1 MSPMSPAAVQTLRT
15 APRGIF
21 LPPRVFN
28 IVEYM
33 FYCCIMRQAA
43 RCVNLDFNPWTRR
56 KNPMQE
62 KKPRRGIQSVEIAFR
77 ILNVLQQSQ
86 QAMALKDIAPLA
98 GLTASAAN
106 NYLVS
111 LVRIGLAAA
120 DEKPGYYRLGPAA
133 LSLGVSAIQQIDGFD
148 IVRRE
153 VTHLRDA
160 TRRSVAVTTWTDD
173 GPISLFKQDGD
184 QRGAFEFRTGL
195 IPMLS
200 SAAGKIYA
208 ARLPANLTARLIER
222 EWGAVFSGK
231 VDVGKFREDASRELE
246 RKGYATIIRSDLS
259 GYVSI
264 AAPVLDWNGDLR
276 FALSLAGTRASMKTE
291 PASEQAKSLLASAS
305 RATRALGGKV
315 DSGD

>member
-1 MSPMSPAAVQTLRT
+1 
-15 APRGIF
+15 
-21 LPPRVFN
+21 
-28 IVEYM
+28 
-33 FYCCIMRQAA
+33 
-43 RCVNLDFNPWTRR
+43 
-56 KNPMQE
+56 MQE

-77 ILNVLQQSQ
+77 ILSVMQSSQ

-120 DEKPGYYRLGPAA
+120 DERPGYYRLGPAA
-133 LSLGVSAIQQIDGFD
+133 LSLGVSAIQQIDGFE

-153 VTHLRDA
+153 ITNLRDM
-160 TRRSVAVTTWTDD
+160 TRRSAAVTTWTDD

-195 IPMLS
+195 IPVLT

-208 ARLPANLTARLIER
+208 ARLPTNLTTHLIER
-222 EWGAVFSGK
+222 EWDAVFGRK
-231 VDVGKFREDASRELE
+231 VDVGKFREDAARELK
-246 RKGYATIIRSDLS
+246 RRGYTTIVRSDLS

-264 AAPVLDWNGDLR
+264 AAPVLDWNGDVR
-276 FALSLAGTRASMKTE
+276 FTLSLAGTRASMKIE
-291 PASEQAKSLLASAS
+291 PSSDHVKALLDSAS
-305 RATRALGGKV
+305 SATQALGGKAE
-315 DSGD
+315 GHN

>member
-1 MSPMSPAAVQTLRT
+1 MQPTFVCVKL
-15 APRGIF
+15 
-21 LPPRVFN
+21 VFSH
-28 IVEYM
+28 Y
-33 FYCCIMRQAA
+33 
-43 RCVNLDFNPWTRR
+43 TGR
-56 KNPMQE
+56 KKQMQE

-86 QAMALKDIAPLA
+86 QATALKDIAPLA

-120 DEKPGYYRLGPAA
+120 DEKSGYYRLGPAA
-133 LSLGVSAIQQIDGFD
+133 LSLGVSAIQQIDGFE

-153 VTHLRDA
+153 VTNLRD
-160 TRRSVAVTTWTDD
+160 TTKRSAAVTTWTDD

-195 IPMLS
+195 ISMLT

-208 ARLPANLTARLIER
+208 ARLPTNPTTHLIEQG
-222 EWGAVFSGK
+222 WDAVFGGK
-231 VDVGKFREDASRELE
+231 DEFGKFREDAARELK
-246 RKGYATIIRSDLS
+246 RRGYTTIVRSDLS

-264 AAPVLDWNGDLR
+264 AAPVLDWNGDVR
-276 FALSLAGTRASMKTE
+276 FTLSLAGTRASIKIE
-291 PASEQAKSLLASAS
+291 PSSDHVKALLDSAS
-305 RATRALGGKV
+305 KATQALGGKAEGR
-315 DSGD
+315 D

>member
-1 MSPMSPAAVQTLRT
+1 MYILLLYCAA
-15 APRGIF
+15 
-21 LPPRVFN
+21 
-28 IVEYM
+28 
-33 FYCCIMRQAA
+33 
-43 RCVNLDFNPWTRR
+43 NPSLCQSGFHWTGR
-56 KNPMQE
+56 KKQMQE
-62 KKPRRGIQSVEIAFR
+62 KKPRRGIQSVEIAFG
-77 ILNVLQQSQ
+77 ILSVMQSSQ

-133 LSLGVSAIQQIDGFD
+133 LSLGVSAIQQIDGFE

-153 VTHLRDA
+153 VSNLRDV
-160 TRRSVAVTTWTDD
+160 TRRSAAVTTWTDD

-195 IPMLS
+195 IPMLT

-208 ARLPANLTARLIER
+208 PRLPTKLATRLVDR
-222 EWGAVFSGK
+222 EWGAVFGGK
-231 VDVGKFREDASRELE
+231 ADVGKFREEATRELK
-246 RKGYATIIRSDLS
+246 RRGYTTIVRSDLS

-276 FALSLAGTRASMKTE
+276 FTLSLAGTRASMKTE
-291 PASEQAKSLLASAS
+291 PTSEQAKSLLTSAS
-305 RATRALGGKV
+305 RATHALGGKAESC
-315 DSGD
+315 D

>member
-1 MSPMSPAAVQTLRT
+1 MILR
-15 APRGIF
+15 F
-21 LPPRVFN
+21 V
-28 IVEYM
+28 
-33 FYCCIMRQAA
+33 
-43 RCVNLDFNPWTRR
+43 CVNLVFSQATSR
-56 KNPMQE
+56 KKQMQE

-77 ILNVLQQSQ
+77 ILGVIQNSQ

-120 DEKPGYYRLGPAA
+120 DEKPGHYRLGPAA
-133 LSLGVSAIQQIDGFD
+133 LSLGVSAIQQIDGFE

-153 VTHLRDA
+153 VTNLRDM
-160 TRRSVAVTTWTDD
+160 TKRSAAVTTWTDD

-195 IPMLS
+195 IPMLT

-208 ARLPANLTARLIER
+208 ARLPANLTTHLIEQ
-222 EWGAVFSGK
+222 EWDAVFDGK
-231 VDVGKFREDASRELE
+231 PDVGKFREDASRELK
-246 RKGYATIIRSDLS
+246 RRGYTTIVRSDLS

-264 AAPVLDWNGDLR
+264 AAPILDWNGDIR
-276 FALSLAGTRASMKTE
+276 FTLSLAGTRASIKIE
-291 PASEQAKSLLASAS
+291 PSSDHVKALLGSAA
-305 RATRALGGKV
+305 RATQALGGKTEGR
-315 DSGD
+315 D